1 MWEAHVHTIYDFT
14 YLHKG
19 LRTFCFFT
27 FQKRTLKC
35 QMLKIEFA
43 LK

>member
-19 LRTFCFFT
+19 LRTFCFSLHFS
-27 FQKRTLKC
+27 KENIK
-35 QMLKIEFA
+35 MPNAEN
-43 LK
+43 